1 MVCFVNNNV
10 VVIIETKVTKGIN
23 IIVQRGNRHKQITHT
38 IFGVTVTHNSPKLAS
53 PSTLRKVRNDC
64 FNISSR

>member
-10 VVIIETKVTKGIN
+10 VVIIETKVTKDIN

-38 IFGVTVTHNSPKLAS
+38 IFGVTVAYPQLA
-53 PSTLRKVRNDC
+53 KVG
-64 FNISSR
+64 IAQHTTKGA